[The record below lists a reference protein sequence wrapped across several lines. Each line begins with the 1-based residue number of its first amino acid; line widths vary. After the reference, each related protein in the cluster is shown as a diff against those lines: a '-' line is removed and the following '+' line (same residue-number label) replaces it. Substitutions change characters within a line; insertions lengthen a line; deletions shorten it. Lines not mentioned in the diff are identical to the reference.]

1 MIALLL
7 GLVAALCWSVHD
19 LVARVYAPSIGPFR
33 VAFWV
38 VVSGAVLLAAIILW
52 RGRIWGAD
60 WHSISLALAM
70 GVVYA
75 AALGGLLKAFSLA
88 PVSIVG
94 PFTAGY
100 PALIVLW
107 GFLHGLSPSV
117 PQWLAVILI
126 ILGAVIVGRAGPSD
140 GGLAAVPK
148 GKVPTVIISSV
159 VAVLGFAAA
168 VVLGQAATP
177 GLGEYE
183 TTFLSRMPAAAIL
196 ALLMLKEVSAVKVLS
211 SKQWLAATSMGAM
224 DVIAVTSINV
234 SAFYPGR
241 ELGAMAISS
250 YGALATL
257 LAMIFLKERVALGQW
272 LGIAMIVAGVGILGW
287 PS

>member
-38 VVSGAVLLAAIILW
+38 VVSGAVLLATIILW
-52 RGRIWGAD
+52 RGRIWDAD
-60 WHSISLALAM
+60 WNSISLALAM

-75 AALGGLLKAFSLA
+75 GALGGLLKAFSLA

-107 GFLHGLSPSV
+107 GFLHGLSPSLL
-117 PQWLAVILI
+117 QWLAVILI

-140 GGLAAVPK
+140 GGLAAVPE
-148 GKVPTVIISSV
+148 GKVPIVIISSV
-159 VAVLGFAAA
+159 VAVLGFAVA

-196 ALLMLKEVSAVKVLS
+196 ALLMMKEVSTVKVLS
-211 SKQWLAATSMGAM
+211 RKQWLAATSMGAM
-224 DVIAVTSINV
+224 DVVAVTSINV
-234 SAFYPGR
+234 SAFYPGK

-250 YGALATL
+250 YGALAAL
-257 LAMIFLKERVALGQW
+257 LAMIFLKERVSIGQW
-272 LGIAMIVAGVGILGW
+272 LGIAMIVVGVGILGW
-287 PS
+287 PH

>member
-52 RGRIWGAD
+52 RGRIWNAD

-75 AALGGLLKAFSLA
+75 GALGGLLKAFSLA

-107 GFLHGLSPSV
+107 GFLHGLSPSLL
-117 PQWLAVILI
+117 QWLAVILI
-126 ILGAVIVGRAGPSD
+126 IIGAVIVGRAGPSD
-140 GGLAAVPK
+140 GGLAAVPE

-159 VAVLGFAAA
+159 VAVLGFATA
-168 VVLGQAATP
+168 VILGQAATH
-177 GLGEYE
+177 GLGEFE
-183 TTFLSRMPAAAIL
+183 TTFVSRIPAAAIL
-196 ALLMLKEVSAVKVLS
+196 ALLMLKEVSEVSALS
-211 SKQWLAATSMGAM
+211 RKQWLAATSMGAM

-234 SAFYPGR
+234 SAFYPGK

-250 YGALATL
+250 YGALAAL

-272 LGIAMIVAGVGILGW
+272 FGIAMIVVGVGILGW
-287 PS
+287 PA

>member
-19 LVARVYAPSIGPFR
+19 LVARVYAPRIGPFR

-38 VVSGAVLLAAIILW
+38 VVSGAVLLTAIILW
-52 RGRIWGAD
+52 RGRIWSAD

-75 AALGGLLKAFSLA
+75 GALGGLLKAFSLA

-107 GFLHGLSPSV
+107 SFLHGFSPSLL
-117 PQWLAVILI
+117 QWLAVILVI
-126 ILGAVIVGRAGPSD
+126 VGAVVVGRAGPSD
-140 GGLAAVPK
+140 GGLAAVPE

-159 VAVLGFAAA
+159 VAVLGFAVA

-183 TTFLSRMPAAAIL
+183 TTFLSRFPAAAIL
-196 ALLMLKEVSAVKVLS
+196 ALAMMRES
-211 SKQWLAATSMGAM
+211 STAQRLTGREWLAAASMGAM
-224 DVIAVTSINV
+224 DVVAVTSINV
-234 SAFYPGR
+234 SAFYPGK

-250 YGALATL
+250 YGALAAL
-257 LAMIFLKERVALGQW
+257 LAMLFLKERVALGQW
-272 LGIAMIVAGVGILGW
+272 FGIAMIVVGVCTIGW

>member
-19 LVARVYAPSIGPFR
+19 LVARVYAPRIGPFR

-38 VVSGAVLLAAIILW
+38 VVSGAVLLTAIILW
-52 RGRIWGAD
+52 RGRIWSAE
-60 WHSISLALAM
+60 WHAISLALAM

-75 AALGGLLKAFSLA
+75 GALGGLLKAFSLA

-107 GFLHGLSPSV
+107 GFLHGLSPSLV
-117 PQWLAVILI
+117 QWLAVAMI
-126 ILGAVIVGRAGPSD
+126 IIGAVIVGRAGPSD
-140 GGLAAVPK
+140 GGLAAVPE

-159 VAVLGFAAA
+159 IAVLGFAAA

-183 TTFLSRMPAAAIL
+183 TTFLSRFPAASIL
-196 ALLMLKEVSAVKVLS
+196 ALAMLKES
-211 SKQWLAATSMGAM
+211 STAQRLTGREWLAATSMGAM
-224 DVIAVTSINV
+224 DVVAVTSINV
-234 SAFYPGR
+234 SAFYPGK
-241 ELGAMAISS
+241 ELGAMAISG
-250 YGALATL
+250 YGALAAL
-257 LAMIFLKERVALGQW
+257 LAMLFLKEHVALGQW
-272 LGIAMIVAGVGILGW
+272 FGIGMIVVGVCIIGW

>member
-19 LVARVYAPSIGPFR
+19 LVARVYAPVVGPYR

-38 VVSGAVLLAAIILW
+38 IVSGAALLLGIVLW
-52 RGRIWGAD
+52 RGQIWHAD
-60 WHSISLALAM
+60 GRSVGLALAM

-75 AALGGLLKAFSLA
+75 AAIGGLLKAFSLA

-107 GFLHGLSPSV
+107 GFLHGLVPSAL
-117 PQWLAVILI
+117 QWFAVLLI
-126 ILGAVIVGRAGPSD
+126 MVGAVVVGRAGPPD
-140 GGLAAVPK
+140 GGLAAVPE
-148 GKVPTVIISSV
+148 GKVLTVIVSSV
-159 VAVLGFAAA
+159 VAVLGFASALL
-168 VVLGQAATP
+168 LGQAATH

-183 TTFLSRMPAAAIL
+183 TTFLSRFPAAAIL
-196 ALLMLKEVSAVKVLS
+196 AVAMMKQNRGAPALS
-211 SKQWLAATSMGAM
+211 QGQWLAAVSMGAM
-224 DVIAVTSINV
+224 DVTAITAINL

-250 YGALATL
+250 YGALASL
-257 LAMIFLKERVALGQW
+257 LAMLFLKEHVTFGQW
-272 LGIAMIVAGVGILGW
+272 LGIAMIVAGVGNLGW
-287 PS
+287 LG

>member
-52 RGRIWGAD
+52 RGRIWDAD
-60 WHSISLALAM
+60 WLSIALALAM

-75 AALGGLLKAFSLA
+75 GALGGLLKAFSLA

-107 GFLHGLSPSV
+107 GFLHGLSPSLL
-117 PQWLAVILI
+117 QWLAVILI
-126 ILGAVIVGRAGPSD
+126 IIGAVIVGRAGPSD
-140 GGLAAVPK
+140 GGLAAVPE
-148 GKVPTVIISSV
+148 GKVPTVIISSI

-196 ALLMLKEVSAVKVLS
+196 ALLMLKEVSEVKALS
-211 SKQWLAATSMGAM
+211 RKQWLAATSMGAM

-234 SAFYPGR
+234 SAFYPGK

-250 YGALATL
+250 YGTLAAL
-257 LAMIFLKERVALGQW
+257 LAMIFLREHVTLGQW
-272 LGIAMIVAGVGILGW
+272 FGIAMIVVGVCIIGW
-287 PS
+287 PG

>member
-19 LVARVYAPSIGPFR
+19 LVARVYAPRLGPFR

-38 VVSGAVLLAAIILW
+38 ATSGAVLLAAIVLW
-52 RGRIWGAD
+52 RGRIWEAG
-60 WHSISLALAM
+60 WPSIALALAM

-75 AALGGLLKAFSLA
+75 GALGGLLKAFSLA

-100 PALIVLW
+100 PALVVLW
-107 GFLHGLSPSV
+107 GLFQGLSPSLL
-117 PQWLAVILI
+117 QWLAVVLI
-126 ILGAVIVGRAGPSD
+126 MLGAVVVGRAGPGD
-140 GGLAAVPK
+140 GGLAAVPE
-148 GKVPTVIISSV
+148 GMVPTVIISSA
-159 VAVLGFAAA
+159 VAVLGFASA
-168 VVLGQAATP
+168 VVLGQAATH

-183 TTFLSRMPAAAIL
+183 TTFISRFPAAVIL
-196 ALLMLKEVSAVKVLS
+196 AVAMFRESTGAPRLTGRE
-211 SKQWLAATSMGAM
+211 WLAATSMGAM
-224 DVIAVTSINV
+224 DVVAVTSINV

-250 YGALATL
+250 YGALAAL
-257 LAMIFLKERVALGQW
+257 LAMFFLRERVAPGQW
-272 LGIAMIVAGVGILGW
+272 LGIGMIVTGVAILGW

>member
-19 LVARVYAPSIGPFR
+19 LVARVYAPRIGPFR

-38 VVSGAVLLAAIILW
+38 VVSGAVLLTAIILW

-60 WHSISLALAM
+60 WHSVSLALAM

-75 AALGGLLKAFSLA
+75 GALGGLLKAFSLA

-107 GFLHGLSPSV
+107 GLLHGLSPSLV
-117 PQWLAVILI
+117 QWLAVAMI
-126 ILGAVIVGRAGPSD
+126 IVGAVIVGRAGPSD
-140 GGLAAVPK
+140 GGLAAVPQ

-159 VAVLGFAAA
+159 IAVLGFAAA

-183 TTFLSRMPAAAIL
+183 TTFLSRFPAAAIL
-196 ALLMLKEVSAVKVLS
+196 ALAMLRES
-211 SKQWLAATSMGAM
+211 STSQRLTGREWLAATSMGAM
-224 DVIAVTSINV
+224 DVVAVTSINV
-234 SAFYPGR
+234 SAFYPGK

-250 YGALATL
+250 YGALAAL
-257 LAMIFLKERVALGQW
+257 FAMIFLKERVSIGQW
-272 LGIAMIVAGVGILGW
+272 FGIVMIVVGVGILGW
-287 PS
+287 PA